1 MPQWRPDQTFYPS
14 PKMAMQA
21 SPETT
26 AFVAM
31 LDPTRTM
38 PDALA
43 VVDVD
48 RFQNVWPNG
57 WTRGHAQFRR

>member
-1 MPQWRPDQTFYPS
+1 MPQWRPAQTFYPS
-14 PKMAMQA
+14 PKMAMES

-31 LDPTRTM
+31 LDPTRAK

-43 VVDVD
+43 VVDVEPTS
-48 RFQNVWPNG
+48 RTYGEVV
-57 WTRGHAQFRR
+57 